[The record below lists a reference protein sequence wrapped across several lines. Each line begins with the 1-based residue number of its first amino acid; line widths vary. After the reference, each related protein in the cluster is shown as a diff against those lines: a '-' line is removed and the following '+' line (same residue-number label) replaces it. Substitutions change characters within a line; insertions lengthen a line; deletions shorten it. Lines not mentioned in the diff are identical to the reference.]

1 MRRTD
6 PRRWPGRQKCQ
17 FSHRSGHLTVS
28 PVGFPNLKRRGDY
41 GSSVP
46 APSEPRAW
54 AKQPELFG
62 RYHRIEWREAE
73 RLADR
78 VGLDA
83 AKIQHDIAFLV
94 REIRKQRRLGPWKD
108 LAPKT
113 GMSAYQLTKV
123 LRGQAHMS
131 LRHVAGLSRVFGP
144 LLLGGVEA
152 RQALAAKAHRDLA
165 T

>member
-1 MRRTD
+1 MSR
-6 PRRWPGRQKCQ
+6 
-17 FSHRSGHLTVS
+17 HRFLI
-28 PVGFPNLKRRGDY
+28 LKLLGDY

-62 RYHRIEWREAE
+62 RYHQIEWREAN
-73 RLADR
+73 RLTDR

-83 AKIQHDIAFLV
+83 AKIQHDIAFLA

-108 LAPKT
+108 LAAET
-113 GMSAYQLTKV
+113 GLSAYQLTKV

-144 LLLGGVEA
+144 LLLGGTDA
-152 RQALAAKAHRDLA
+152 RRALIEKGRRDGS

>member
-1 MRRTD
+1 M
-6 PRRWPGRQKCQ
+6 
-17 FSHRSGHLTVS
+17 S
-28 PVGFPNLKRRGDY
+28 PTRFLILKRRGDY

-46 APSEPRAW
+46 ASSEPRAW

-62 RYHRIEWREAE
+62 RYREIEWRSAE

-94 REIRKQRRLGPWKD
+94 RELRKHENLGPWKD

-113 GMSAYQLTKV
+113 GISAYQLTKV

-131 LRHVAGLSRVFGP
+131 LRHVAGLSLVFGP
-144 LLLGGVEA
+144 LLLGGIEA
-152 RQALAAKAHRDLA
+152 RQALLAKASRDGS